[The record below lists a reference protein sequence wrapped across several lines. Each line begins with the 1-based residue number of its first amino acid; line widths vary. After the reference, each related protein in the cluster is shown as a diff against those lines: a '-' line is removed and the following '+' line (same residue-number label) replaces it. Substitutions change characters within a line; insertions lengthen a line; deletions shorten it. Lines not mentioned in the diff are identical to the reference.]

1 MGVKMK
7 WQFFRATITL
17 GNKVRE
23 KPEIMTVAAAL
34 ECLMTIEHD
43 YFGKQRPYVDYTR
56 GSRHN
61 SNLKKEYFTTRDGK
75 RRMRRKRG
83 NRQRR
88 NSSRTNNVEEND
100 TRTDGHQANH
110 IIDSDF
116 IRGDWAVFITDNAQ
130 GHGAPR
136 TENIIDGKEKYH
148 TTHKGDAKGIR
159 RRIQSDWRDFA
170 TVPDRK
176 RRHNH

>member
-1 MGVKMK
+1 MK

-75 RRMRRKRG
+75 RRCTYCC
-83 NRQRR
+83 
-88 NSSRTNNVEEND
+88 RTN
-100 TRTDGHQANH
+100 HQLKDCKLLNK
-110 IIDSDF
+110 
-116 IRGDWAVFITDNAQ
+116 
-130 GHGAPR
+130 PR
-136 TENIIDGKEKYH
+136 VKLEK
-148 TTHKGDAKGIR
+148 
-159 RRIQSDWRDFA
+159 QLEW
-170 TVPDRK
+170 
-176 RRHNH
+176 